1 MFKEQSY
8 LLQGIEV
15 TENSPLHY
23 LNDLI
28 SKGDSLTQTQ
38 QLNTI
43 RLIGT

>member
-15 TENSPLHY
+15 TKDSLLCH

-28 SKGDSLTQTQ
+28 TKGDTLTQTQ
-38 QLNTI
+38 QLNII
-43 RLIGT
+43 RFIGI